1 MTTKKHHR
9 NPTASISAANRAAR
23 YRSVVRLY
31 VEALVGGAL
40 DESLVPEIEVA
51 FVELGRMAGLDFEE
65 VRRELG
71 QAKPRVKQRAKRKE
85 TLAEKDVR
93 LLDSLPG
100 MFTWKDVA
108 DLWDLSRTAAFK
120 RLQRLLEKDL
130 IYGAGSGSYRVSAR
144 REQVFPT
151 KPSPKK
157 VSPEKVSAKRK
168 THKLAKTPTKPEKRE
183 VGLEK
188 VSLESGLEKVSAES
202 SADSLIIES
211 HTDKSFV
218 VRGDTRPFKD
228 QLGRKGLGGKWKPKL
243 RGGMGWLFRTEDL
256 PRVQAWIE
264 TVRSGAVPQAAP
276 TAKAAPAPP
285 AKRKALGL
293 VPDTENDV
301 PAPFSRRRIAVRLDA
316 LPEWMREL
324 PRTPENALHSK
335 EAAAAMRKDLKK
347 RSGN

>member
-1 MTTKKHHR
+1 MLK
-9 NPTASISAANRAAR
+9 AS
-23 YRSVVRLY
+23 
-31 VEALVGGAL
+31 
-40 DESLVPEIEVA
+40 
-51 FVELGRMAGLDFEE
+51 
-65 VRRELG
+65 
-71 QAKPRVKQRAKRKE
+71 
-85 TLAEKDVR
+85 AEKA
-93 LLDSLPG
+93 S
-100 MFTWKDVA
+100 A
-108 DLWDLSRTAAFK
+108 
-120 RLQRLLEKDL
+120 EK
-130 IYGAGSGSYRVSAR
+130 ASA
-144 REQVFPT
+144 E
-151 KPSPKK
+151 KASAEKASAKK
-157 VSPEKVSAKRK
+157 VSA
-168 THKLAKTPTKPEKRE
+168 
-183 VGLEK
+183 
-188 VSLESGLEKVSAES
+188 EKVSAEKAS
-202 SADSLIIES
+202 ATSADSLIIES

-324 PRTPENALHSK
+324 PRTPENPLHSK

-347 RSGN
+347 AFPGVKFSVKIGSESIKKCGALRGQSHLF